1 MYETIVQW
9 KMFPSYEKKMDDL
22 VISNS
27 PVMSIVEIEEENP
40 PNLIK
45 QLCGEEL

>member
-1 MYETIVQW
+1 MQW
-9 KMFPSYEKKMDDL
+9 KMFPSYEKKKDDL

-27 PVMSIVEIEEENP
+27 PAMSIVEIEEENP
-40 PNLIK
+40 TNLIK